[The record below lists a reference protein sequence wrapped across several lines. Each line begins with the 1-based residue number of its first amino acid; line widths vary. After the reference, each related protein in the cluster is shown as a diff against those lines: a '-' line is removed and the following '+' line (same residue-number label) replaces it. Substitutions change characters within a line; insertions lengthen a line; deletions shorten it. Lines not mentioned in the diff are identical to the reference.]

1 MKYKNPPISKNII
14 AFEVDGTFDDCQKM
28 VKKAFLDKDLTT
40 KKELTSAN
48 SINVARW
55 LPQMFYFMFAYKQL
69 KQKYTFEQLCKT
81 SELAAEVA
89 CGPVEE
95 FDFDIA
101 ILFSDILFV
110 LEGLGLEL
118 EFKPGPIFNE
128 YLTKENYKK
137 QNKDLKNKV
146 SNALLNFKDKGLT
159 VEQKNGR
166 IYVSMEAKLLFPSG
180 STTVNPEGKEAL
192 VDLAKVLEKQE
203 NITVLVEG
211 HTDIDA
217 YRGSGQ
223 IKDNWDL
230 SVMRST
236 SVVKL
241 MLENSTLDPTM
252 LTAAGRG
259 EFMPLDPAKTAEAKA
274 KNRRIEIVL
283 TPKFKNLIEIENSI
297 LSSISKRQ
305 TYKKLN
311 IYEQLNTGYIR
322 IFSDLELENKIY
334 NTFDVILKIS
344 GIWETRDEY
353 GITFK
358 FYTI

>member
-1 MKYKNPPISKNII
+1 LPNCGTPFGNFDQTFIVMRKLSNVLAALFIIISITSCISPKKVNEIKDDFLKSEEERKYLKSENQRLETENKEQSASIEQISKSLKTLS
-14 AFEVDGTFDDCQKM
+14 ED
-28 VKKAFLDKDLTT
+28 TT
-40 KKELTSAN
+40 T
-48 SINVARW
+48 
-55 LPQMFYFMFAYKQL
+55 
-69 KQKYTFEQLCKT
+69 
-81 SELAAEVA
+81 
-89 CGPVEE
+89 
-95 FDFDIA
+95 
-101 ILFSDILFV
+101 
-110 LEGLGLEL
+110 LGLEL
-118 EFKPGPIFNE
+118 RRKVKE
-128 YLTKENYKK
+128 YDRVNKLNDQLLKK
-137 QNKDLKNKV
+137 QAESSQLTEAENRKLLYELQTAQENLQNKEDALRDLERELDAKKSNLDKLSSALSEREKRVNELEAIIAEKDARVKDLKNKV

-274 KNRRIEIVL
+274 KNRRIEIIL
-283 TPKFKNLIEIENSI
+283 TPNLDQLFEILDKASATE
-297 LSSISKRQ
+297 
-305 TYKKLN
+305 
-311 IYEQLNTGYIR
+311 E
-322 IFSDLELENKIY
+322 
-334 NTFDVILKIS
+334 
-344 GIWETRDEY
+344 
-353 GITFK
+353 
-358 FYTI
+358 